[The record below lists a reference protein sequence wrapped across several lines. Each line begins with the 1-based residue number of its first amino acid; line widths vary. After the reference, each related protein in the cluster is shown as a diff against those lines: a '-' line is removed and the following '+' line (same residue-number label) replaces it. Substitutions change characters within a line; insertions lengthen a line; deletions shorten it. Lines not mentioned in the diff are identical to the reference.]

1 MGGRV
6 GFIINRR
13 TLLKRTLM
21 ERDDCHGETL
31 EGKKKNNFYVGARL
45 LLYWKRNVSSQSI
58 SEL

>member
-1 MGGRV
+1 M

-31 EGKKKNNFYVGARL
+31 ENGKEEENNFYVGARL